1 MSFECYEFQKYIMEE
16 LKDLKNILKI
26 LNNL

>member
-1 MSFECYEFQKYIMEE
+1 MSFERYEFQKYIMEE
-16 LKDLKNILKI
+16 LKDLKKILKI